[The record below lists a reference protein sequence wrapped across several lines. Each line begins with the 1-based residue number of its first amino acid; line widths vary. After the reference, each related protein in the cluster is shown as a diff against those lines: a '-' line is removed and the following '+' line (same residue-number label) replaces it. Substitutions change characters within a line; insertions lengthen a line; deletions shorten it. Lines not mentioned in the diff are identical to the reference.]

1 MLASTV
7 LRAQRFPTMP
17 KVSHE
22 ILSWARET
30 AGLSPSEAVEKL
42 GISDARGIPAVD
54 RLAAIEAGEVEPSRP
69 LLLKMAQHYRRPL
82 VTFYMSGP
90 PRKGDRGEDF
100 RNVPDRHTDAEALV
114 DALVRDIRA
123 RQSMVRAVL
132 VDDEEA
138 KPLPFIGSMNMGDGV
153 GAVLASIR
161 QVIRI
166 DLSEFRAQA
175 SPESAFALLRSRVE
189 AAGVFVLLMGS
200 LGSHHSA
207 IDVEA
212 FRGFAL
218 ADDVAPFVVLNDQD
232 ARSAWSFTLIH
243 ELAHLWLGTTG
254 VSGVFADAQ
263 IEKFCNDVA
272 GSFLLP
278 ANELPLVGV
287 DLKTEVEKA
296 ARRIGEFAEG
306 RHLSRSMVAYS
317 LLRAGSLTDNTWRT
331 LMGLFQAQWRQ
342 SRDAKRERQKDSTG
356 PNYYIVRRHRLG
368 SALLRFVSRNM
379 GDGALTPTKASQV
392 LGVKPRSV
400 APLLSTVGLSGGQ
413 AR

>member
-1 MLASTV
+1 
-7 LRAQRFPTMP
+7 MP
-17 KVSHE
+17 KVNHE

-30 AGLSPSEAVEKL
+30 AGLSLSEAAGKL
-42 GISDARGIPAVD
+42 GIRARLGVSAVD
-54 RLAAIEAGEVEPSRP
+54 RLAAIEAGMLEPTRP
-69 LLLKMAQHYRRPL
+69 QLLKMTQYYRRPL
-82 VTFYMSGP
+82 VIFYMSAP

-100 RNVPDRHTDAEALV
+100 RNVPERHTDAEALV

-132 VDDEEA
+132 VDDEET
-138 KPLPFIGSMNMGDGV
+138 KPLPFIGSMNMRDGV

-161 QVIRI
+161 QIIRI

-189 AAGVFVLLMGS
+189 AAGVFVLLMGN
-200 LGSHHSA
+200 LGSHHTA
-207 IDVEA
+207 INVEA

-287 DLKTEVEKA
+287 DLKTDAETG
-296 ARRIGEFAEG
+296 ARRIGEFAGG

-331 LMGLFQAQWRQ
+331 LTGQFRAQRRQ
-342 SRDAKRERQKDSTG
+342 SRDAKRDDQKDGTG
-356 PNYYIVRRHRLG
+356 PSYYVVRRHRLG
-368 SALLRFVSRNM
+368 SALLHFVSRNM
-379 GDGALTPTKASQV
+379 SEGALTPTKASQV

-413 AR
+413 LS

>member
-1 MLASTV
+1 
-7 LRAQRFPTMP
+7 MP
-17 KVSHE
+17 NVNHE
-22 ILSWARET
+22 ILRWARDT
-30 AGLSPSEAVEKL
+30 AGLSLKEAADKI
-42 GISDARGIPAVD
+42 GILPRLKVSAVD
-54 RLAAIEAGEVEPSRP
+54 RLAAIEAGDVEPSRP
-69 LLLKMAQHYRRPL
+69 QLLKMAQHYRRPL
-82 VTFYMSGP
+82 VTFYMSAP

-100 RNVPDRHTDAEALV
+100 RNVPDRQTDVEALV

-132 VDDEEA
+132 VDDEA
-138 KPLPFIGSMNMGDGV
+138 KPLPFIGSMNMADGV
-153 GAVLASIR
+153 GGVLASIR
-161 QVIRI
+161 QIIRI

-189 AAGVFVLLMGS
+189 AAGVFVLLMGN

-278 ANELPLVGV
+278 ANELPVVGV
-287 DLKTEVEKA
+287 DLKTDVETA

-317 LLRAGSLTDNTWRT
+317 LLRAGSLTENTWRT
-331 LMGLFQAQWRQ
+331 LTGRFRVQWRQ
-342 SRDAKRERQKDSTG
+342 SRDANRERQKDSSG
-356 PNYYIVRRHRLG
+356 PNYYVVRRHRLG
-368 SALLRFVSRNM
+368 AALLQFVSRNM
-379 GDGALTPTKASQV
+379 SDGALTPTKASQV

-400 APLLSTVGLSGGQ
+400 AMLLSTVGLSGGPVS
-413 AR
+413 

>member
-1 MLASTV
+1 
-7 LRAQRFPTMP
+7 MP
-17 KVSHE
+17 KVNHE

-30 AGLSPSEAVEKL
+30 AGLSLSEAAGKL
-42 GISDARGIPAVD
+42 GIRARLGVSAVD
-54 RLAAIEAGEVEPSRP
+54 RLAAIEAGMLEPTRP
-69 LLLKMAQHYRRPL
+69 QLLKMTQYYRRPL
-82 VTFYMSGP
+82 VIFYMSAP

-100 RNVPDRHTDAEALV
+100 RNVPERHTDAEALV

-132 VDDEEA
+132 VDDEET
-138 KPLPFIGSMNMGDGV
+138 KPLPFIGSMNMRDGV

-161 QVIRI
+161 QIIRI

-189 AAGVFVLLMGS
+189 AAGVFVLLMGN
-200 LGSHHSA
+200 LGSHHTA
-207 IDVEA
+207 INVEA

-287 DLKTEVEKA
+287 DLKTDAETG
-296 ARRIGEFAEG
+296 ARRIGEFAVG

-331 LMGLFQAQWRQ
+331 LTGQFRAQWRQ
-342 SRDAKRERQKDSTG
+342 SRDAKRDDQKDGTG
-356 PNYYIVRRHRLG
+356 PSYYVVRRHRLG
-368 SALLRFVSRNM
+368 SALLHFVSRNM
-379 GDGALTPTKASQV
+379 SEGALTPTKASQV

-413 AR
+413 LS

>member
-1 MLASTV
+1 
-7 LRAQRFPTMP
+7 MP

-30 AGLSPSEAVEKL
+30 AGLSLSEAANKL
-42 GISDARGIPAVD
+42 GISRRLGVSAED
-54 RLAAIEAGEVEPSRP
+54 RLAAIEGGEVEPSRSV
-69 LLLKMAQHYRRPL
+69 LLKMAHHYRRPL
-82 VTFYMSGP
+82 VTFYMSAP

-100 RNVPDRHTDAEALV
+100 RNVPDRHTAAEALV

-138 KPLPFIGSMNMGDGV
+138 KSLSFVGSMKMGDGV
-153 GAVLASIR
+153 GAVLASI
-161 QVIRI
+161 QQIIGI
-166 DLSEFRAQA
+166 DLAEFRAQA
-175 SPESAFALLRSRVE
+175 SAESAFALLRSRVE
-189 AAGVFVLLMGS
+189 AAGVFVLLMGN

-218 ADDVAPFVVLNDQD
+218 ADDIAPFVVLNDQD

-243 ELAHLWLGTTG
+243 ELVHLWLGTTG

-278 ANELPLVGV
+278 AKELPRVGV
-287 DLKTEVEKA
+287 DLKTDVETA
-296 ARRIGEFAEG
+296 ARRIGEFAEE

-317 LLRAGSLTDNTWRT
+317 LLRAGSLSDNTWRILT
-331 LMGLFQAQWRQ
+331 ARFQAQWRQ
-342 SRDAKRERQKDSTG
+342 NRDARRERQNEGAG
-356 PNYYIVRRHRLG
+356 PNYYVVRRHRLG
-368 SALLRFVSRNM
+368 PALLQFVSRNM
-379 GDGALTPTKASQV
+379 SDGALTPTKASQV

-400 APLLSTVGLSGGQ
+400 APLLSTVGQSGGP

>member
-1 MLASTV
+1 
-7 LRAQRFPTMP
+7 MP
-17 KVSHE
+17 KVNHE

-30 AGLSPSEAVEKL
+30 AGLSLSEAVSKL
-42 GISDARGIPAVD
+42 GIWSRLGVSAED
-54 RLAAIEAGEVEPSRP
+54 RLAAIEVGKAEPSRP
-69 LLLKMAQHYRRPL
+69 QLLKMAQLYRRPL
-82 VTFYMSGP
+82 VIFYMSAP

-100 RNVPDRHTDAEALV
+100 RNVPDRHTNAEALV

-132 VDDEEA
+132 VGDEEA
-138 KPLPFIGSMNMGDGV
+138 KPLPFIGSMTMCDGV

-161 QVIRI
+161 QIMRV
-166 DLSEFRAQA
+166 DLAEFRAQA

-189 AAGVFVLLMGS
+189 GAGVFVLLMGN

-207 IDVEA
+207 IDVAA

-218 ADDVAPFVVLNDQD
+218 ADKVAPFAVLNDQD
-232 ARSAWSFTLIH
+232 ASSAWSFTLIH

-278 ANELPLVGV
+278 PNELPLIGV
-287 DLKTEVEKA
+287 DLKTNVETA
-296 ARRIGEFAEG
+296 AQRIGDFAKG

-317 LLRAGSLTDNTWRT
+317 LLRAGSLSDNTWRT
-331 LMGLFQAQWRQ
+331 LTGRFLAQRRK
-342 SRDAKRERQKDSTG
+342 SRDDRRERQKDGTG
-356 PNYYIVRRHRLG
+356 PSYYVVRRHRLG
-368 SALLRFVSRNM
+368 SALLHFVSRNM
-379 GDGALTPTKASQV
+379 SDGALTPTKASQV

-400 APLLSTVGLSGGQ
+400 APLLSTVGLSGGP
-413 AR
+413 AG

>member
-1 MLASTV
+1 
-7 LRAQRFPTMP
+7 MP
-17 KVSHE
+17 KVSHQ

-30 AGLSPSEAVEKL
+30 AGLSLGEAADKL
-42 GISDARGIPAVD
+42 GIWPRLKVSAEA

-82 VTFYMSGP
+82 VTFYMSAP

-132 VDDEEA
+132 VDEEEA

-161 QVIRI
+161 QIIRI

-189 AAGVFVLLMGS
+189 AAGVFVLLMGN

-218 ADDVAPFVVLNDQD
+218 ADDVAPFVVVNDQD

-254 VSGVFADAQ
+254 VSGVFADAE

-278 ANELPLVGV
+278 ANELPLIGV
-287 DLKTEVEKA
+287 DLKTDVETA

-317 LLRAGSLTDNTWRT
+317 LLRAGSLTDNAWRT
-331 LMGLFQAQWRQ
+331 LTGRFLAQWRQ
-342 SRDAKRERQKDSTG
+342 SRDAKRERQKDSSG
-356 PNYYIVRRHRLG
+356 PNYYVVRRHRLG
-368 SALLRFVSRNM
+368 SALLHFVSRNM
-379 GDGALTPTKASQV
+379 SAGALTPTKASQV

>member
-1 MLASTV
+1 
-7 LRAQRFPTMP
+7 MP
-17 KVSHE
+17 KVNHE

-30 AGLSPSEAVEKL
+30 AGLSPSEAVHKL
-42 GISDARGIPAVD
+42 GIGDARGVPAVN

-82 VTFYMSGP
+82 VIFYMSAR

-100 RNVPDRHTDAEALV
+100 RNIPNRHTDAEALV

-123 RQSMVRAVL
+123 RQSMVRDVL
-132 VDDEEA
+132 VDEEEA

-161 QVIRI
+161 EIIRI
-166 DLSEFRAQA
+166 DVFEFRTQA

-189 AAGVFVLLMGS
+189 GAGIFVLLMGN
-200 LGSHHSA
+200 LGSHHTA

-218 ADDVAPFVVLNDQD
+218 ADDVAPFIVLNDQD

-278 ANELPLVGV
+278 ANELAIVGV
-287 DLKTEVEKA
+287 DVNTDIETAV
-296 ARRIGEFAEG
+296 RRIGEFADE

-317 LLRAGSLTDNTWRT
+317 LSRAGSLTDNTW
-331 LMGLFQAQWRQ
+331 
-342 SRDAKRERQKDSTG
+342 
-356 PNYYIVRRHRLG
+356 
-368 SALLRFVSRNM
+368 
-379 GDGALTPTKASQV
+379 
-392 LGVKPRSV
+392 
-400 APLLSTVGLSGGQ
+400 
-413 AR
+413 

>member
-1 MLASTV
+1 
-7 LRAQRFPTMP
+7 MP

-22 ILSWARET
+22 ILTWARET
-30 AGLSPSEAVEKL
+30 AGLSLSEAVGKL
-42 GISDARGIPAVD
+42 GIWDRLGVSAVD
-54 RLAAIEAGEVEPSRP
+54 RLAAIEAGEVQPTRP
-69 LLLKMAQHYRRPL
+69 QLLKMAQHYRRLL
-82 VTFYMSGP
+82 VTFYMSAP

-132 VDDEEA
+132 IDDEEA
-138 KPLPFIGSMNMGDGV
+138 KPLPFIGSMTMGDGV

-161 QVIRI
+161 QTIRI

-189 AAGVFVLLMGS
+189 GAGVFVLLMGN
-200 LGSHHSA
+200 LGSHHST

-232 ARSAWSFTLIH
+232 ARSAWSFSLIH

-278 ANELPLVGV
+278 ANELSLVGV
-287 DLKTEVEKA
+287 DLKTDVETA

-317 LLRAGSLTDNTWRT
+317 LLRAGSLTDKTWRT
-331 LMGLFQAQWRQ
+331 LAGRFQAQWRQ
-342 SRDAKRERQKDSTG
+342 SRDAKRERQTDGTG
-356 PNYYIVRRHRLG
+356 PSYYVVRRHRLG
-368 SALLRFVSRNM
+368 SALLHFVARNM
-379 GDGALTPTKASQV
+379 SDGALTPTKASQV